1 MPVGRNDL
9 PQPLFGA
16 PVSAIGVGVKAF
28 HKFLIPGLYLV
39 QAGVFF
45 QIQTKLS
52 GFPKK
57 MAGDTFIY
65 TI

>member
-9 PQPLFGA
+9 PQPLFSA
-16 PVSAIGVGVKAF
+16 PVPAVGVGVKAF

-45 QIQTKLS
+45 KIQDGQRVKLS
-52 GFPKK
+52 FG
-57 MAGDTFIY
+57 
-65 TI
+65 